1 MAPVKQKK
9 KNKKKPLDKAKKL
22 AKNKEKKRVNAVPL
36 DPEAIDCDWWDT
48 FWLRNS
54 SPSAPLG
61 FFELNREIVVVFSP
75 LRRRLCVQALL

>member
-54 SPSAPLG
+54 SPSG
-61 FFELNREIVVVFSP
+61 SP
-75 LRRRLCVQALL
+75 LSPSPLFSLISV